1 MAAVRK
7 RSKMQSIITQFSYEH
22 RRLDKQLSKIRKT
35 QANWL
40 ICWILWEIKKEQKR
54 KTEFYKK
61 NVKKF
66 LTFDEVF
73 RIIILALRKYTK

>member
-22 RRLDKQLSKIRKT
+22 RRLDKQLSKIRKNT
-35 QANWL
+35 GELAHML
-40 ICWILWEIKKEQKR
+40 DSLGDKKGTEK

-61 NVKKF
+61 M
-66 LTFDEVF
+66 
-73 RIIILALRKYTK
+73 